1 LYVLYVEGRER
12 VKAWKPPVPGIR
24 EVFHA
29 HFVDHAYPPHT
40 HDTWT
45 ILLLD
50 AGQVTYDLDRRHLEA
65 RPSTVT
71 VLPPYVAHDGR
82 AATTAGYR
90 KRVLYLDTT
99 VLDES
104 LIGQAVDSPIVEDRA
119 LRASLDGLHRSLT
132 SPDDALAA
140 ETQLAFVAER
150 LRNHLTRRIEAA
162 TTLPAGS
169 DLADQLRA
177 LLDDRLG
184 ERVTLAAA
192 GAELHATPAHLVR
205 TFHHTFGLPPHAYLL
220 GRRIE
225 AARHLL
231 LAGEPIAQV
240 AAGVGFVDQ
249 SHLTR
254 HFKRHVG
261 ATPARYAAAG
271 LGSGRARRGQASH
284 SSSSRLHSAPRSA

>member
-1 LYVLYVEGRER
+1 
-12 VKAWKPPVPGIR
+12 
-24 EVFHA
+24 
-29 HFVDHAYPPHT
+29 
-40 HDTWT
+40 
-45 ILLLD
+45 
-50 AGQVTYDLDRRHLEA
+50 
-65 RPSTVT
+65 VT

-90 KRVLYLDTT
+90 KRVLYLDTS

-104 LIGQAVDSPIVEDRA
+104 LIGHAVDSPIVEDRE

-132 SPDDALAA
+132 FPDDTLAA
-140 ETQLAFVAER
+140 ETQLALVAER

-162 TTLPAGS
+162 ATLHAGS

-184 ERVTLAAA
+184 ERVTLASA
-192 GAELHATPAHLVR
+192 GAELHAAPAHLVR
-205 TFHHTFGLPPHAYLL
+205 TFHHAFGLPPHAYLL

-240 AAGVGFVDQ
+240 AASVGFVDQ

-261 ATPARYAAAG
+261 TTPARYAAG
-271 LGSGRARRGQASH
+271 GRRSG
-284 SSSSRLHSAPRSA
+284 P